1 MPRRNR
7 DHKESV
13 RIRCAYFDEAGK
25 AHKISS
31 AQLSRLCDRDNE
43 EVMPK
48 LAGQR
53 GKFVTLWVAF
63 EGKVATAVRR
73 VDGMVI
79 DFAADGKVDREKFAT
94 MDSIAMEY
102 VWEGRDRP
110 DGENVI
116 PSAARFAYRQYQWKP
131 TREDVQA
138 ALVVH
143 GIR

>member
-1 MPRRNR
+1 MRSKT
-7 DHKESV
+7 DEEKV
-13 RIRCAYFDEAGK
+13 RIRCAYFDEAGL

-31 AQLSRLCDRDNE
+31 AKLSRLCHPDNE

-53 GKFVTLWVAF
+53 GKFMTLWVAY

-79 DFAADGKVDREKFAT
+79 DFAADGKVDREKFAE
-94 MDSIAMEY
+94 MESIAMES
-102 VWEGRDRP
+102 VWEGSDRP

-116 PSAARFAYRQYQWKP
+116 PSAARFAFKRYRWEPSRDQ
-131 TREDVQA
+131 VSA
-138 ALVVH
+138 ALLVH
-143 GIR
+143 GIRR